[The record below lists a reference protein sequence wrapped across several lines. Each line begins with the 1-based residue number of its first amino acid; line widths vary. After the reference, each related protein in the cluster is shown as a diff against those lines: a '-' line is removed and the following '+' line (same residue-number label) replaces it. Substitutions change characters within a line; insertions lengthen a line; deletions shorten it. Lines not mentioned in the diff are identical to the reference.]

1 MESDIGGVII
11 LSILMI
17 SILQITG
24 YYNMNFGGKYYH
36 YVIPLALLLILNTS
50 VGSLYEGKYGNVYVF
65 IMLFLNL
72 LLLRK
77 AYPYNDYPS
86 YLIGQTIV
94 YALLFSF
101 IFYLYN
107 GSVKRATSF
116 NLSLISLT
124 YLGIACVAIWKI
136 KLNK

>member
-65 IMLFLNL
+65 FILFLNL
-72 LLLRK
+72 LLLYK
-77 AYPYNDYPS
+77 AYPYYNYYPS
-86 YLIGQTIV
+86 YLIVQTIV

-124 YLGIACVAIWKI
+124 YLGIACVATFGR
-136 KLNK
+136 